1 MVSPQCD
8 VTSMWTWLGPIRRLT
23 CILCFNSPGP
33 NAQSMAINSN
43 TNMSAEIV
51 VIWGLFIDSHV
62 YLILNG
68 RHTPFGTHMR
78 ASSRTHKQ
86 QQEGICFR
94 PNSRFLTN
102 LHRHTHNHT
111 HFATAQP
118 VYLYYHIY
126 IDIYLTVV
134 GGRVGE

>member
-1 MVSPQCD
+1 MC
-8 VTSMWTWLGPIRRLT
+8 
-23 CILCFNSPGP
+23 
-33 NAQSMAINSN
+33 
-43 TNMSAEIV
+43 AEIV

-68 RHTPFGTHMR
+68 RHTPFGKHMR
-78 ASSRTHKQ
+78 ASERTHKQ

-111 HFATAQP
+111 HFAAAQP

-134 GGRVGE
+134 GGRVGELALVAGGSQHAGISTNLKFVICDKYSRMLRLILFGREFQYTHI